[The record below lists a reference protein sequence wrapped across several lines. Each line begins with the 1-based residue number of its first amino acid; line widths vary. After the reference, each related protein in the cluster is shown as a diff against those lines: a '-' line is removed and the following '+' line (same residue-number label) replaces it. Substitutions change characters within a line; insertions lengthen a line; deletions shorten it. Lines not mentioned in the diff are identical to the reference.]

1 MLGRLL
7 KSIATLFSLFAVIW
21 AVDLSAQQPA
31 HLSANYKAIFDQAQI
46 LAKDLGYTEQE
57 LIEAFGERPEET
69 LAFLQ
74 KQTAEKRRRTTLESV
89 KTIYV
94 LPNRQ
99 PGSSRFDLDV
109 VSQFMQWEKAPK
121 HMGDIKSRPI
131 GSCSGGYPSIIPGIT
146 IVCTEQ
152 EADAILF
159 TAGGGYSIPMAG
171 HTDCHATSDT
181 TGAGDYNST
190 DTKVHCTDSPAWN
203 HHVSDGMAELV
214 DPRSN
219 VTLWRAE
226 RSDRISSS
234 PLLGVHQ
241 ARGSSA

>member
-1 MLGRLL
+1 MKLLGRLL

-57 LIEAFGERPEET
+57 LIEAFDERPEET

-121 HMGDIKSRPI
+121 HMGDIKSQPI
-131 GSCSGGYPSIIPGIT
+131 GICSGGYLASFPASPSCVLSRKPMRSSSLRAVDIPSRWLGTLTAMPPATPQVLATTTALIPK
-146 IVCTEQ
+146 
-152 EADAILF
+152 F
-159 TAGGGYSIPMAG
+159 TAQ
-171 HTDCHATSDT
+171 
-181 TGAGDYNST
+181 
-190 DTKVHCTDSPAWN
+190 
-203 HHVSDGMAELV
+203 
-214 DPRSN
+214 
-219 VTLWRAE
+219 TL
-226 RSDRISSS
+226 
-234 PLLGVHQ
+234 LLGTTM
-241 ARGSSA
+241 